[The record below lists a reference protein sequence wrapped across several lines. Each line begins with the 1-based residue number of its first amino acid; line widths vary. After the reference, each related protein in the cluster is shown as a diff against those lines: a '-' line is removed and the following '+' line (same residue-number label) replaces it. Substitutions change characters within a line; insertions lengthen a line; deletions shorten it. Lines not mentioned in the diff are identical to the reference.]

1 MPDFEGL
8 ATYLLSRIRDIV
20 PTLLPG
26 GRLVGSEYECASING
41 GQGKSFKIN
50 INTGK
55 WADFAADQ
63 QGGDIISLYAAIHN
77 IKQSEA
83 ALQLA
88 KNYRYN
94 APVVKGEPRMW
105 HPKHGTPAASWLYRD
120 RSGESLCYVARYN
133 TKDGKEFMPW
143 TWDGERWNAKAPLE
157 PRPLY
162 GLEKL
167 RGKPVLIVE
176 GEKAADA
183 ARQLLGEHYD
193 VVTWSGGAKAYRKAD
208 WSPIFGAKSVLLW
221 PDADEPGILAMN
233 GVADIVKGTVGQVKV
248 LDVSDQPKGWD
259 VADALADGMTTS
271 DVIAWAKPRAQ
282 VVSVSSPVAELLPKP
297 KPEPEPEQT
306 NEPEPYHEPTPKP
319 EPTIHISATINAP
332 QITIQTDD
340 LPAVP
345 TESNVVLWDRLGIAC
360 TGQGNPIMNEDNVAR
375 IFEGTPELARTLWR
389 DVFYRAIMV
398 NDPQTGPRKWVDED
412 TYRLTMHLQ
421 RHYGMSRLTD
431 AIVRRAITVLSGRS
445 TKNEP
450 KDWMESL
457 TWDGTPRIEN
467 FLTTHLGAQASAYTI
482 SASKNFWISII
493 ARIYDPGCIMRTMIV
508 LQGKQWTGKSTAF
521 SIIGGKWYAEVLE
534 SIDSNNF
541 LQSLQGKLLLEFADM
556 SGLDRSDLNRI
567 KQVISCR
574 VDSFRAPYDRSP
586 QDHPRQCV
594 LVSTTNEG
602 HFLRDDTGGTRFWP
616 VEIGRI
622 DHNLIIRD
630 RDQLFAEAVARY
642 KTGENWH
649 IMPTEETEAVQEAYR
664 QSDEWE
670 TEIYEWIKNNPYR
683 TEFSVREIGCECLK
697 ISIDRLDKGS
707 QIRIARNLKRI
718 GCERFQ
724 NFTDGKNIKLWRRGD
739 GFL

>member
-8 ATYLLSRIRDIV
+8 SAHLLNRIREIIPV
-20 PTLLPG
+20 WLPG
-26 GRLVGSEYECASING
+26 GRIQGREYECASVNG

-50 INTGK
+50 LDTGL
-55 WADFAADQ
+55 WADFAAGQ
-63 QGGDIISLYAAIHN
+63 QGGDLIALWAEINNL
-77 IKQSEA
+77 KQSEA
-83 ALQLA
+83 ASQLSQQ
-88 KNYRYN
+88 YN
-94 APVVKGEPRMW
+94 FSPPPPPASIPSMRHPSHGAPVQTWP
-105 HPKHGTPAASWLYRD
+105 YRD
-120 RSGESLCYVARYN
+120 RSGKTLFYVARYE

-143 TWDGERWNAKAPLE
+143 TPNGSGWHAKSYPD

-162 GLEKL
+162 GLDRL
-167 RGKPVLIVE
+167 SGRPVLVVE
-176 GEKAADA
+176 GEKSADG
-183 ARQLLGEHYD
+183 ARDLLGEHYD
-193 VVTWSGGAKAYRKAD
+193 VVTWSGGSNAYRKTD
-208 WSPIFGAKSVLLW
+208 WSPIYGVKSVLLW
-221 PDADEPGILAMN
+221 PDADEPGLKAMK
-233 GVADIVKGTVGQVKV
+233 GVAAILSQYCHEIKII
-248 LDVSDQPKGWD
+248 DVSDRPKGWD
-259 VADALADGMTTS
+259 AWDAVSDGMTTQQT
-271 DVIAWAKPRAQ
+271 ILWAKPRAQ
-282 VVSVSSPVAELLPKP
+282 VINLTVTV
-297 KPEPEPEQT
+297 
-306 NEPEPYHEPTPKP
+306 NN
-319 EPTIHISATINAP
+319 TINNTTINAP
-332 QITIQTDD
+332 QVTVQVDD
-340 LPAVP
+340 PPAVP
-345 TESNVVLWDRLGIAC
+345 TESNIVMWDRLGISC

-718 GCERFQ
+718 GCERVQ
-724 NFTDGKNIKLWRRGD
+724 KFTEGKNIKLWARGER
-739 GFL
+739 FL